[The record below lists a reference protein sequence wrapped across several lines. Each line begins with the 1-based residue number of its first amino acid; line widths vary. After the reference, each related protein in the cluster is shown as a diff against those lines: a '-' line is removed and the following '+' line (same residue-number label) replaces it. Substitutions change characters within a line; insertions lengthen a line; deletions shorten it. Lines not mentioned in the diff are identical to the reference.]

1 MSAVPTVRPHPC
13 SAVQRTALLHRMLLV
28 RHLIEHH
35 AAATGTVS
43 GEFRGR
49 LHAGE
54 EAAAAGALAA
64 LGPSDA
70 MVSTDESP
78 APDTSFSRVIELAR
92 DDVQSRRPGVT
103 VCLFEASGDPVAAWL
118 DAARREQ
125 LPILFCGVVGD
136 CPEPDE
142 PSSLLDETA
151 SCFDVEAVLSAAQT
165 GLRKV
170 RDNGGPRLLGL
181 SGNYGSP
188 RLDPIEVLVARMV
201 TDHQLD
207 DNALRA
213 IDTNAAARVAATM
226 AAFSS

>member
-1 MSAVPTVRPHPC
+1 
-13 SAVQRTALLHRMLLV
+13 MLLV

-35 AAATGTVS
+35 VAATGIVS
-43 GEFRGR
+43 GESRAR

-54 EAAAAGALAA
+54 EAVAAGVLAA

-70 MVSTDESP
+70 MVSTDDSP
-78 APDTSFSRVIELAR
+78 ALDISFSRAVELAR

-103 VCLFEASGDPVAAWL
+103 VCLFAAGGDPVATWL

-125 LPILFCGVVGD
+125 LPILFCGVGGD
-136 CPEPDE
+136 CSEPDE
-142 PSSLLDETA
+142 LSSLPDETA
-151 SCFDVEAVLSAAQT
+151 ACFDVEAVLSATRT
-165 GLRKV
+165 GLREV

-181 SGNYGSP
+181 SGNFGPP

-213 IDTNAAARVAATM
+213 IDTNAAARVEAAL
-226 AAFSS
+226 AASSN